1 MMVNTLSWKGRIDKI
16 VPRLSQTCYIIR
28 AVKPFLKQ
36 DVLKLIYYAFLL
48 FGSDL
53 CTVFLG
59 ETPHIA

>member
-1 MMVNTLSWKGRIDKI
+1 MIDNTLSWKGRIDKI

-28 AVKPFLKQ
+28 VVKLFLSQ

-59 ETPHIA
+59 KLLT